1 MNADELLKKEAQEQA
16 RLDNAVES
24 WEQAALERIDQLLHE
39 PDTREPEIFELL
51 GVDPD
56 VTFDDYAAIPVED
69 RDPTWTTGLA
79 AMLAAVRLQVF
90 AERQEDFVPLLE
102 TRFKRLYTQPI
113 EADQLVKAATD
124 GISKSEIK
132 AARENIEQ
140 WQQDS

>member
-1 MNADELLKKEAQEQA
+1 MNAAELLRREAQEQA
-16 RLDNAVES
+16 RLDNVVES
-24 WEQAALERIDQLLHE
+24 WEQSALERIDQLLHE
-39 PDTREPEIFELL
+39 PDEREPEIFELL

-69 RDPTWTTGLA
+69 RDPQWTTGLA

-90 AERQEDFVPLLE
+90 AERRDDFVPLLE
-102 TRFKRLYTQPI
+102 TRFRRLYTQPI
-113 EADQLVKAATD
+113 EADQLAQAATD